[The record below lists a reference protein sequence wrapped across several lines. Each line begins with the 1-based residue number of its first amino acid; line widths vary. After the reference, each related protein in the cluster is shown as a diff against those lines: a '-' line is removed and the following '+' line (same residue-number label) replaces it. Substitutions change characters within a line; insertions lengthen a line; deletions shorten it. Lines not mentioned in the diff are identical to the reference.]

1 MAESGRAMRAPP
13 APKALRPPP
22 TLDEVARAALL
33 SRCYDAHT
41 HLHLDQSEVGQRAAR
56 VQLSRLT
63 GAALMGSA
71 LEDWPQA
78 RRLSEAHPSARCLLG
93 VHPWF
98 AHRYPDDQRWR
109 APLEAAIDAGLPGV
123 GEIGLDKQ
131 WRTPDTGAVEY
142 AAQRRLFAAQL
153 QLAGARGLP
162 VSVHCV
168 RAQGDLYEALST
180 IDPLPPTIYLHAFG
194 GAAGTVEQL
203 TRARCFGRRL
213 YFGFAACINLRSPK
227 GTQAIAAVPSD
238 RLLLESDRSSAARSL
253 VEDELIEMLSIYAQ
267 LKGWAT
273 LEEAAEQS
281 AENARRWLSG
291 AH

>member
-1 MAESGRAMRAPP
+1 MAQSGRAMRAPP
-13 APKALRPPP
+13 APKALRAPP
-22 TLDEVARAALL
+22 LLEEAARVALL

-41 HLHLDQSEVGQRAAR
+41 HLHLDQSEAGLRAAR
-56 VQLSRLT
+56 AQLSCLS
-63 GAALMGSA
+63 GAALMGSKV
-71 LEDWPQA
+71 EDWYHAQ
-78 RRLSEAHPSARCLLG
+78 RLSETHPSTCCLLG

-98 AHRYPDDQRWR
+98 AHHYLDDQRWR
-109 APLEAAIDAGLPGV
+109 TPLEAAIEAGLPGV

-131 WRTPDTGAVEY
+131 WRTPETGEVEY

-153 QLAGARGLP
+153 KLAGERGLP

-203 TRARCFGRRL
+203 IRARRFGRRL

-227 GTQAIAAVPSD
+227 GLEAIAAVPRD
-238 RLLLESDRSSAARSL
+238 RLLLESDRSSAAQSP

-273 LEEAAEQS
+273 LEEAAQRS
-281 AENARRWLSG
+281 AENAHCWLRG
-291 AH
+291 AG